1 MIANESQY
9 QVTQERERTFSRL
22 VERMESGDAESI
34 PDESPV
40 LRKAKLDAAKSVL
53 QELRDDLRGWEDGQY
68 VSEPPDLAKDG
79 ITVTSTT
86 TDADR
91 VAAAIARIFADGD
104 AGGRADFLRTLFAET
119 LDFEPANGVI
129 PLPANANLPGQ
140 AHRIAGRDGIAVA
153 YIAFADSGKIRVNQG
168 DARAAVDA
176 VGDHTGDDCLLVFSN
191 GPNDRLEFVWPI
203 QSGDRKELRRIVI
216 NRDMPQRTAPELV
229 ADIYAR
235 TQETGS
241 VHEALYQIFTDD
253 AVARPAIPANPTDI
267 FEPHLAPLR
276 RLYAALQD
284 EPATQTKRELWLD
297 MLRGSGCAPENPDEE
312 TELFISHTLLVT
324 IARAVIATMSEWER
338 PEDPA
343 SVMAEGFASW
353 PQNRNE
359 SGPTYAA
366 GVSWTREVF
375 RTADTY
381 DWRPRTRDVLRAIY
395 QDLIPRAQRKAFGEY
410 YTPDWLAGMLAD
422 RIIDEAWIERA
433 VKRYLR
439 SGDAPSGVGVLDP
452 ACGSGT
458 FLYHAALRIGNSAA
472 LQRAGAT
479 PVEQADFIARM
490 VNGIDIHPIAA
501 EISRATLMRALP
513 AAPSGGSDALQIYQG
528 DALIYTHRGM
538 ELANNAGLSYHTLE
552 SRAGRYLRIPTQ
564 WAARP
569 GFGPNVMRFVA
580 AANLGEPLPA
590 DTLDGLL
597 ETDRQTLASTY
608 DTLKEVIREEGNSVW
623 AWYIFNSV
631 SPAALKERKV
641 DRILANPPWVRMS
654 NIQVESR
661 KRELERLTS
670 ELGLWPG
677 GKANTGF
684 DIGGLFVV
692 RCREQYL
699 RANADNRAAWALNNA
714 AIKGSN
720 WERVRQESRQWN
732 TEFLDFGELKDAP
745 FTGAKSCA
753 LIQDTASAGSPA
765 QTTMVNRSGRKVHRS
780 DDLAAALDNAEIV
793 DKPPSFPAE
802 QSAYFTGGKP
812 DFRTGATLF
821 PYSLVKIAQITSK
834 KKQSVSFVTD
844 DARHEPWT
852 QFNGSA
858 GSVPERYISEAI
870 YSSDLLCF
878 ATRGELAKIIIPLT
892 AKGDL
897 DGKRD
902 SDSYWSWADTAYQ
915 ANRGLGG
922 NTPQTLWDRIN
933 HQRALVPQ
941 IRADNAGELATKVV
955 YNSSGQTLRA
965 ARVLPDRIVSHQTY
979 WLISKTTD
987 EAAYLTAI
995 LNADCLQK
1003 AYQDSRKSDRDFLH
1017 HIWRAVPIPRYDAG
1031 NEHHRALAALC
1042 GYAEKVAAGVRDGF
1056 PGDTGQIRLCDA
1068 IRQELRAAGVAGE
1081 IDEQARA
1088 ILPRHSTP

>member
-552 SRAGRYLRIPTQ
+552 SRDGRYLRIPTQ

-597 ETDRQTLASTY
+597 ESDRQTLASTY

-670 ELGLWPG
+670 ELDLWPG

-684 DIGGLFVV
+684 DIGGLFVI

-720 WERVRQESRQWN
+720 WEQVRQESRQWN

-753 LIQDTASAGSPA
+753 LIQGTASASGPA
-765 QTTMVNRSGRKVHRS
+765 QTRMVNRDGLRVRRS
-780 DDLAAALDNAEIV
+780 DDTATALANTEIMS
-793 DKPPSFPAE
+793 KPAGFPVE
-802 QSAYFTGGKP
+802 KSAYFTGDKP
-812 DFRTGATLF
+812 DFRMGATLV
-821 PYSLVKIAQITSK
+821 PHSLVKIAAFTGKSDGNI
-834 KKQSVSFVTD
+834 SFVTAN
-844 DARHEPWT
+844 ARHQPWT
-852 QFNGSA
+852 QFNATQGV
-858 GSVPERYISEAI
+858 VPEHYISIVAF
-870 YSSDLLCF
+870 SGDLLSF
-878 ATRGELAKIIIPLT
+878 ATRHELTNVIIPLGPDGT
-892 AKGDL
+892 L
-897 DGKRD
+897 DENRD
-902 SDSYWSWADTAYQ
+902 AVEYWRWAESCYR
-915 ANRGLGG
+915 ANRGLGKS
-922 NTPQTLWDRIN
+922 TPETLWGTLDSLGKLR
-933 HQRALVPQ
+933 RQ
-941 IRADNAGELATKVV
+941 IQNTARRRGLTKVI
-955 YNSSGQTLRA
+955 YNTAGQNLRA
-965 ARVLPDRIVSHQTY
+965 ARASSDAVAESGLYHAELGTE
-979 WLISKTTD
+979 D
-987 EAAYLTAI
+987 EASYLTAI
-995 LNADCLQK
+995 LNADCLQP
-1003 AYQDSRKSDRDFLH
+1003 AYQGSRKSDKHFHH

-1042 GYAEKVAAGVRDGF
+1042 GDAEKVAAGVRDGF